1 MAIRELA
8 PVLLCKFI
16 VLPLISQAN
25 SIALPLVSDLSTA
38 WKVSKYGVF
47 SGSYIPLFSPNTGKY
62 GPEKVPYLD
71 TFHAVEPFRSCL
83 KGLFEL

>member
-25 SIALPLVSDLSTA
+25 SIALPLE
-38 WKVSKYGVF
+38 VSKYGVF